1 MLRKNLVVTS
11 ITTYPLISNLTL
23 KLPELPQFA
32 GSTRE
37 VIARQLLPP
46 FCDTWIF
53 ARSQGN
59 WLLQYL
65 ASIIKIRA
73 LLDVT
78 FIVHCRKGIITLTY
92 LIYLNIIQR

>member
-1 MLRKNLVVTS
+1 MCCHGETKRVLRVEGANNARWVIKPPIAIESSYENVQECMLRKNLVVTS

-46 FCDTWIF
+46 FCDT
-53 ARSQGN
+53 
-59 WLLQYL
+59 
-65 ASIIKIRA
+65 
-73 LLDVT
+73 
-78 FIVHCRKGIITLTY
+78 
-92 LIYLNIIQR
+92 